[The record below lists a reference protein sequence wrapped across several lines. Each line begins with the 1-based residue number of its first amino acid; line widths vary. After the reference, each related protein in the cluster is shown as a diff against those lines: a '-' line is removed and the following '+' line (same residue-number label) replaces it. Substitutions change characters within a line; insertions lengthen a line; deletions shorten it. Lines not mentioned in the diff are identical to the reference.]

1 MGIMQDKRRVIEI
14 PLDDIYPNPAQPRR
28 SFPEKEL
35 LELSRSIRQNG
46 LLQPLS
52 VRRTKNGYELIA
64 GERRWRACRLA
75 GLDSA
80 ACIVNSCS
88 DKQSAVLA
96 MTENLQRQDLQI
108 FEEAEGIRRLI
119 EEWGVTQEE
128 AALRLG
134 KSQSTLA
141 NKLRLLRLTQ
151 EERKKISENGLT
163 ERHARALLRVD
174 DVELRGKVLDAILAQ
189 HLNVQQTDQFIE
201 RILSEKEDKP
211 KNKKRIIVKDIRIF
225 MNTISHAVK
234 TMQLSGIQAKTIRN
248 ETDDYIEC
256 IVRIPK
262 TGPAAGRMAPRRR
275 SRPPRRKRR
284 NPQLPAWK
292 APRRA
297 NLFRALRG
305 DCPHKPR
312 DLRGPFWGRTR
323 VVDPH
328 TARIGGR

>member
-151 EERKKISENGLT
+151 EERKKISENGL
-163 ERHARALLRVD
+163 RVD

-262 TGPAAGRMAPRRR
+262 TGPAAGRMTPPPEKQAAVPEAAQPPAPSMESNPEDKPV
-275 SRPPRRKRR
+275 SRI
-284 NPQLPAWK
+284 A
-292 APRRA
+292 
-297 NLFRALRG
+297 G
-305 DCPHKPR
+305 
-312 DLRGPFWGRTR
+312 
-323 VVDPH
+323 
-328 TARIGGR
+328 

>member
-1 MGIMQDKRRVIEI
+1 M
-14 PLDDIYPNPAQPRR
+14 
-28 SFPEKEL
+28 
-35 LELSRSIRQNG
+35 SRSIRQNG

-151 EERKKISENGLT
+151 EERKRS
-163 ERHARALLRVD
+163 ARMDSPSAMRA
-174 DVELRGKVLDAILAQ
+174 RC
-189 HLNVQQTDQFIE
+189 
-201 RILSEKEDKP
+201 
-211 KNKKRIIVKDIRIF
+211 
-225 MNTISHAVK
+225 
-234 TMQLSGIQAKTIRN
+234 SGWTTSN
-248 ETDDYIEC
+248 C
-256 IVRIPK
+256 
-262 TGPAAGRMAPRRR
+262 AARCWTR
-275 SRPPRRKRR
+275 
-284 NPQLPAWK
+284 
-292 APRRA
+292 
-297 NLFRALRG
+297 
-305 DCPHKPR
+305 
-312 DLRGPFWGRTR
+312 FW
-323 VVDPH
+323 PS
-328 TARIGGR
+328 I

>member
-1 MGIMQDKRRVIEI
+1 M
-14 PLDDIYPNPAQPRR
+14 
-28 SFPEKEL
+28 
-35 LELSRSIRQNG
+35 
-46 LLQPLS
+46 
-52 VRRTKNGYELIA
+52 
-64 GERRWRACRLA
+64 A

-262 TGPAAGRMAPRRR
+262 TGPAAGRMTPPPEKQAAVPEAAQPPVPSMESNPEDKPV
-275 SRPPRRKRR
+275 SRI
-284 NPQLPAWK
+284 A
-292 APRRA
+292 
-297 NLFRALRG
+297 G
-305 DCPHKPR
+305 
-312 DLRGPFWGRTR
+312 
-323 VVDPH
+323 
-328 TARIGGR
+328 

>member
-119 EEWGVTQEE
+119 EEWGVTQDE

-134 KSQSTLA
+134 TSQSTLA
-141 NKLRLLRLTQ
+141 NQLRLLRLTQ

-189 HLNVQQTDQFIE
+189 HLNVQQTDQFID

-262 TGPAAGRMAPRRR
+262 TGPAAGRMALQPEKQATAPEAAQPPDSSMEDNQEGKPV
-275 SRPPRRKRR
+275 SRI
-284 NPQLPAWK
+284 A
-292 APRRA
+292 
-297 NLFRALRG
+297 G
-305 DCPHKPR
+305 
-312 DLRGPFWGRTR
+312 
-323 VVDPH
+323 
-328 TARIGGR
+328 

>member
-1 MGIMQDKRRVIEI
+1 M
-14 PLDDIYPNPAQPRR
+14 
-28 SFPEKEL
+28 
-35 LELSRSIRQNG
+35 
-46 LLQPLS
+46 
-52 VRRTKNGYELIA
+52 
-64 GERRWRACRLA
+64 
-75 GLDSA
+75 
-80 ACIVNSCS
+80 
-88 DKQSAVLA
+88 
-96 MTENLQRQDLQI
+96 
-108 FEEAEGIRRLI
+108 I

-262 TGPAAGRMAPRRR
+262 TGPAAGRMAPPPEKQAAAPEAAQPPASSMEGTPEDKPV
-275 SRPPRRKRR
+275 SRI
-284 NPQLPAWK
+284 A
-292 APRRA
+292 
-297 NLFRALRG
+297 G
-305 DCPHKPR
+305 
-312 DLRGPFWGRTR
+312 
-323 VVDPH
+323 
-328 TARIGGR
+328 

>member
-1 MGIMQDKRRVIEI
+1 MGGIFMGIMQDKRRVIEI

-52 VRRTKNGYELIA
+52 VRRTRNGYELIA

-151 EERKKISENGLT
+151 EERKKISENSATTGCKRKRPQRIAASPIDEIVQNADSHISAAGIKFPNQFLQ
-163 ERHARALLRVD
+163 RFVVCKLLIRDGFYFGFLRYFHSNAPFLQAYARPRTNII
-174 DVELRGKVLDAILAQ
+174 R
-189 HLNVQQTDQFIE
+189 
-201 RILSEKEDKP
+201 
-211 KNKKRIIVKDIRIF
+211 KNKILKSPAAPSSRAMTAHGNR
-225 MNTISHAVK
+225 NTVS
-234 TMQLSGIQAKTIRN
+234 TSNIRN
-248 ETDDYIEC
+248 
-256 IVRIPK
+256 
-262 TGPAAGRMAPRRR
+262 RMAN
-275 SRPPRRKRR
+275 K
-284 NPQLPAWK
+284 
-292 APRRA
+292 
-297 NLFRALRG
+297 
-305 DCPHKPR
+305 
-312 DLRGPFWGRTR
+312 
-323 VVDPH
+323 
-328 TARIGGR
+328 

>member
-1 MGIMQDKRRVIEI
+1 MGIMQDKRRVIEV

-52 VRRTKNGYELIA
+52 VRRTRNGYELIA

-80 ACIVNSCS
+80 SCIVNSCS

-163 ERHARALLRVD
+163 ERHARALLRIED
-174 DVELRGKVLDAILAQ
+174 TELRAKVLDAIIAQ
-189 HLNVQQTDQFIE
+189 HLNVQQTDQYIE
-201 RILSEKEDKP
+201 SILSVKEDKP

-262 TGPAAGRMAPRRR
+262 AGPTAGIRPQGKAIQEAAAPAGEPIGETPAAAVEE
-275 SRPPRRKRR
+275 K
-284 NPQLPAWK
+284 PQDTPVSLIA
-292 APRRA
+292 
-297 NLFRALRG
+297 G
-305 DCPHKPR
+305 
-312 DLRGPFWGRTR
+312 
-323 VVDPH
+323 
-328 TARIGGR
+328 